1 LIFDHL
7 CAYLLLCTCPFHNC
21 KSCELQFLGL
31 QPSIELKA
39 SSIFWFLSCEINESK
54 WQNLFF
60 PCEILRGINLN
71 FQCTSSLMI
80 LMMMLFFV
88 VVCFFWDAIRLHEQ
102 GTSLFS
108 LIDLGA
114 VIGWLSS
121 TPVFFFSCVLSFSL
135 SVVYQAVAEWR
146 KDSGAEGDDALWGLC
161 KYSEKSSEKDPRFFT
176 FTTPLQFFHVTSING
191 NFQVQI
197 IFSRWPYCFFQYLSS
212 KIYCFSYNVLKI
224 WW

>member
-1 LIFDHL
+1 MSL
-7 CAYLLLCTCPFHNC
+7 PQ
-21 KSCELQFLGL
+21 LQILWVAILGL

-39 SSIFWFLSCEINESK
+39 SSIFWFLSCEISQSK

-60 PCEILRGINLN
+60 PCEILCGIKLN

-80 LMMMLFFV
+80 LMMIPFFV
-88 VVCFFWDAIRLHEQ
+88 VVCFFWDTIRLHEQ
-102 GTSLFS
+102 ATSLFS
-108 LIDLGA
+108 LIELGA

-121 TPVFFFSCVLSFSL
+121 TPVFFFSFDLSFSL

-146 KDSGAEGDDALWGLC
+146 KDSGAESGDALRGLC
-161 KYSEKSSEKDPRFFT
+161 KYSEKSSEKNPRFFT
-176 FTTPLQFFHVTSING
+176 FTTPLQFCCVTAING